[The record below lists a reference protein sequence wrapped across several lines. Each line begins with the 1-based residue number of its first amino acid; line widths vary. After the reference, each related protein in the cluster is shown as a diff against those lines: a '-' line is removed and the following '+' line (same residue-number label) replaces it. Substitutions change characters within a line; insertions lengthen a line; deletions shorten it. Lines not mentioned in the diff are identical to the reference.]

1 MKFRKHFIKLDKH
14 SHHAYDKIMS
24 VEALYGL
31 LFCPDFIA
39 LLIMGKKR

>member
-1 MKFRKHFIKLDKH
+1 MKFGKYFIKLDKH

-24 VEALYGL
+24 VEALYGP

-39 LLIMGKKR
+39 LLIMGTTR